1 MRSGRHPASPW
12 RYVFP
17 VVTIWSGILLLTH
30 VHEVSNSQSAFF
42 MELSHLP
49 LGLLSLLAGWSR
61 WLELRL
67 PSDRRAAA
75 GRLWGPALAAF
86 GLLLIFY
93 RET

>member
-1 MRSGRHPASPW
+1 
-12 RYVFP
+12 
-17 VVTIWSGILLLTH
+17 
-30 VHEVSNSQSAFF
+30 

-67 PSDRRAAA
+67 PPGSGVA

-93 RET
+93 REA